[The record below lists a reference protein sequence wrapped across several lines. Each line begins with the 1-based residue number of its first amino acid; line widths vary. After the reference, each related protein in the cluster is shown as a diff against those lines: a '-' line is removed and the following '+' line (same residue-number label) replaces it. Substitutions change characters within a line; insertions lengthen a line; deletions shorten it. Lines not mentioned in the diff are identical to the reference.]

1 MRKYNGVIY
10 LVFFVRP
17 SARDG
22 WAVFSYRHKKTA
34 TLGGSYKSLKLCKYD
49 SGLTAKK
56 MVIIKILIKYRNIKN
71 CILKDVCLAACIMRK
86 KQLLCIYLPTKV
98 LIIPRPTKRKQLNRA
113 KNKASIKIFP
123 YLCTEFFH
131 RFSFSLIDD

>member
-34 TLGGSYKSLKLCKYD
+34 TLGGSDNSNNMKND

-56 MVIIKILIKYRNIKN
+56 NGNNQNLN
-71 CILKDVCLAACIMRK
+71 
-86 KQLLCIYLPTKV
+86 KV
-98 LIIPRPTKRKQLNRA
+98 HE
-113 KNKASIKIFP
+113 
-123 YLCTEFFH
+123 Y
-131 RFSFSLIDD
+131 

>member
-1 MRKYNGVIY
+1 MKN
-10 LVFFVRP
+10 
-17 SARDG
+17 
-22 WAVFSYRHKKTA
+22 
-34 TLGGSYKSLKLCKYD
+34 D

-56 MVIIKILIKYRNIKN
+56 MVIIKILIKYMNIKQKLHFKR
-71 CILKDVCLAACIMRK
+71 CHLAVCAYYAKETKIVYISAA
-86 KQLLCIYLPTKV
+86 KV
-98 LIIPRPTKRKQLNRA
+98 LIIPRPTKRKPLNRV